1 MTQGQSIDHVV
12 DARPDGG
19 PGADVDDAVDPASA
33 DTASASAAEP
43 AAPSSSPT
51 PPHLMRSVAHRFLT
65 QRSVSIAVVGVIAGL
80 LFAINAALF
89 RSSGDREAQNL
100 SDLVQEEEVRV
111 GQITQDVEAIRADV
125 DRLVEA
131 ASAGEPPSEG
141 GMTGATAV
149 AAGRVAVA
157 GPGVVVKL
165 WDAPTSNAPPGARPD
180 DLLVHQQDVEA
191 VVNAL
196 WAGGAEAMTIQGQR
210 VTSKTAVRCVGNV
223 LLLHRATYSPPYE
236 IAAIGDS
243 PELLDSLYSSPGVE
257 VYLEY
262 VEAVGLGWSAV
273 RASALDMPAADSITG
288 LSYATVPDEAL
299 LSVLQ
304 ASGTAADTGSE
315 PAPEDE

>member
-1 MTQGQSIDHVV
+1 MTQGQSIDHEV
-12 DARPDGG
+12 DARPEDGV
-19 PGADVDDAVDPASA
+19 AAQVDDAVDTDAAPAAAPAS
-33 DTASASAAEP
+33 
-43 AAPSSSPT
+43 SPP
-51 PPHLMRSVAHRFLT
+51 PPHRTRSVAHRFLT
-65 QRSVSIAVVGVIAGL
+65 QRSVSIAVVAVIAGL

-111 GQITQDVEAIRADV
+111 DQITRDVEALRADV

-131 ASAGEPPSEG
+131 ASAGEPPSDG
-141 GMTGATAV
+141 GITGATAV

-165 WDAPTSNAPPGARPD
+165 WDAPWSNAPPGARPD

-223 LLLHRATYSPPYE
+223 LLLHGATYSPPYE

-243 PELLDSLYSSPGVE
+243 SDLLDSLYSSPGVD

-262 VEAVGLGWSAV
+262 VEAVGLGWSAA

-299 LSVLQ
+299 LSALQ
-304 ASGTAADTGSE
+304 ASGPAADTGSE

>member
-1 MTQGQSIDHVV
+1 VTQGQSIDHDV
-12 DARPDGG
+12 DARPLDGAAPEVG
-19 PGADVDDAVDPASA
+19 A
-33 DTASASAAEP
+33 DTADAATAP
-43 AAPSSSPT
+43 ASSSAPP
-51 PPHLMRSVAHRFLT
+51 PPHGMRSVAHRFLT
-65 QRSVSIAVVGVIAGL
+65 QRSVSIAVVAVIAGL
-80 LFAINAALF
+80 LFATNAALF

-111 GQITQDVEAIRADV
+111 EKITREVEALRADV

-131 ASAGEPPSEG
+131 ASAGEPPAEG
-141 GMTGATAV
+141 GMTGTTAA

-157 GPGVVVKL
+157 GPGVLVKL

-223 LLLHRATYSPPYE
+223 LLLHGATYSPPYE

-243 PELLDSLYSSPGVE
+243 SELLDSLYSSPGVR

-262 VEAVGLGWSAV
+262 VDAVGLGWSAA
-273 RASALDMPAADSITG
+273 RAPALDMPAADSITG

-299 LSVLQ
+299 LAVLQ
-304 ASGTAADTGSE
+304 ASGTAVAAGSG
-315 PAPEDE
+315 PGPEDE